1 MERNSLLTLLA
12 STGLLLFTIPVA
24 AHHSAAAAFD
34 ATKPVTV
41 TGVVTEVRLENPHV
55 WFFIDVTEPSGKVT
69 QWSFE
74 GTTPTALIRS
84 GYKRD
89 SLKPGDK
96 VTVKGVHARDM
107 SVNSGAAREIQL
119 QGGRSFIVGPLA
131 GGDN

>member
-1 MERNSLLTLLA
+1 MKRNGLRALLA
-12 STGLLLFTIPVA
+12 SAGVLLTAVPVW

-41 TGVVTEVRLENPHV
+41 TGVIAEVRLENPHV
-55 WFFIDVTEPSGKVT
+55 WFFIDVTDESGKVT
-69 QWSFE
+69 KWSFE

-84 GYKRD
+84 GYRRD

-107 SVNSGAAREIQL
+107 SANSGAAREIVL
-119 QGGRSFIVGPLA
+119 EGGRSFIVGPLA